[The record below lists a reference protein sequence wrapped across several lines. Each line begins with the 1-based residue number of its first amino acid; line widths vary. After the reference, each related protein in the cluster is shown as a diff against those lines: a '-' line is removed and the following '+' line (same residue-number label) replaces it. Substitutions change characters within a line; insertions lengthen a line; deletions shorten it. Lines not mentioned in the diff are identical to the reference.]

1 MNQTMKKLV
10 NEAVASQYF
19 SFFVTV
25 ILFLAL
31 YIIGV
36 MSYNGFMQPQVFLN
50 LFIDNAALIIVTVGI
65 TFTLLIGGIDLSVGS
80 VVALCCMILA
90 YLLEHTAIPVVA
102 AVVGVLL
109 LGVVIGGIQG
119 YLITAFDMQPFI
131 ITLAGMF
138 FCRGLTAVIS
148 RETISITNPF
158 YVSIASERIDVGVG
172 FISIGAVVALFGLV
186 IAAIVL
192 KYTKFGRTVFAIGGN
207 ENSASLMGLP
217 VFKTKI
223 CVYVISGFCAA
234 LGGVVYSWIMLSG
247 YTLHGLG
254 MEMDAIAS
262 SVIGGTLLTGGVGF
276 IPGTLFG
283 VLIQGVILTFITF
296 QGTLSAWWTKIV
308 IGALLCVFIIMQAI
322 ITERK
327 KKMSSKSSMESGN
340 TEHTASAKS

>member
-1 MNQTMKKLV
+1 MNSKLRKLL
-10 NEAVASQYF
+10 NEAISSQYF

-25 ILFLAL
+25 ILFLVL
-31 YIIGV
+31 YAVGI
-36 MSYNGFMQPQVFLN
+36 MTYKGFMRPQVFFN
-50 LFIDNAALIIVTVGI
+50 LFIDNSALIIVTIGI
-65 TFTLLIGGIDLSVGS
+65 TFTLLTGGIDLSVGA
-80 VVALCCMILA
+80 VVALSCMILA
-90 YLLEHTAIPVVA
+90 SLLQNTGVPVPVA
-102 AVVGVLL
+102 VLAVLL
-109 LGVVIGGIQG
+109 LGIFIGGVQG
-119 YLITAFDMQPFI
+119 YLITAFNMQPFI
-131 ITLAGMF
+131 VTLAGMF

-148 RETISITNPF
+148 RETISITNDF
-158 YVSIASERIDVGVG
+158 YVSIASERIDIFGLG
-172 FISIGAVVALFGLV
+172 FISIGAVVALLSLF

-192 KYTKFGRTVFAIGGN
+192 KYTKFGRTIFALGGN
-207 ENSASLMGLP
+207 AASASLMGLP

-223 CVYVISGFCAA
+223 MVYVISGFCAA

-308 IGALLCVFIIMQAI
+308 VGALLCIFIIMQAL

-327 KKMSSKSSMESGN
+327 SKLSSKSSIE
-340 TEHTASAKS
+340 AAKQ

>member
-1 MNQTMKKLV
+1 MNSKLRTLT
-10 NEAVASQYF
+10 NEAISSQYF

-25 ILFLAL
+25 ILFLVL
-31 YIIGV
+31 YGV
-36 MSYNGFMQPQVFLN
+36 GIMTYKGFMRPQVFFN
-50 LFIDNAALIIVTVGI
+50 LFIDNSALIIVTIGI
-65 TFTLLIGGIDLSVGS
+65 TFTLLTGGIDLSVGA
-80 VVALCCMILA
+80 VVALSCMILA
-90 YLLEHTAIPVVA
+90 SLLQNTGVPVPVA
-102 AVVGVLL
+102 VLAVLL
-109 LGVVIGGIQG
+109 LGVFIGAVQG
-119 YLITAFDMQPFI
+119 YLITAFNMQPFI
-131 ITLAGMF
+131 VTLAGMF

-148 RETISITNPF
+148 RETISITNDF
-158 YVSIASERIDVGVG
+158 YVSIASERIGIFGLG
-172 FISIGAVVALFGLV
+172 FISIGAVVALCALV
-186 IAAIVL
+186 IAAVVL
-192 KYTKFGRTVFAIGGN
+192 KYTKFGRTIFALGGN
-207 ENSASLMGLP
+207 EASASLMGLP

-223 CVYVISGFCAA
+223 MVYIISGFCAA

-308 IGALLCVFIIMQAI
+308 VGALLCIFIIMQAL

-327 KKMSSKSSMESGN
+327 SKLSSKSSIE
-340 TEHTASAKS
+340 AAKQ

>member
-1 MNQTMKKLV
+1 MKALV
-10 NEAVASQYF
+10 NKMVESQYF
-19 SFFVTV
+19 SFFVT
-25 ILFLAL
+25 ILLFFVL
-31 YIIGV
+31 YGVGV
-36 MSYNGFMQPQVFLN
+36 MTYQGFMQPQVFLN
-50 LFIDNAALIIVTVGI
+50 LFIDNAALIIVTIGI
-65 TFTLLIGGIDLSVGS
+65 TFTLLIGGIDLSVGA
-80 VVALCCMILA
+80 VVALCCMIMA
-90 YLLEHTAIPVVA
+90 YLLQNTAVPVFV
-102 AVVGVLL
+102 AVVGVLF
-109 LGVVIGGIQG
+109 LGIIVGAVQG

-158 YVSIASERIDVGVG
+158 YVSIASERIDLGVG
-172 FISIGAVVALFGLV
+172 FLSIGAVVALLALV
-186 IAAIVL
+186 FAAVAL

-223 CVYVISGFCAA
+223 CVYIISGFCAA

-276 IPGTLFG
+276 LPGTLFG

-308 IGALLCVFIIMQAI
+308 IGALLCVFIIMQAL

-327 KKMSSKSSMESGN
+327 KKMSSKSSMESSKP
-340 TEHTASAKS
+340 ETAA

>member
-1 MNQTMKKLV
+1 MNSKLRTLT
-10 NEAVASQYF
+10 NEAISSQYF

-25 ILFLAL
+25 ILFLVL
-31 YIIGV
+31 YIVGI
-36 MSYNGFMQPQVFLN
+36 MTYKGFMRPQVFFN

-65 TFTLLIGGIDLSVGS
+65 TFTLLTGGIDLSVGA
-80 VVALCCMILA
+80 VVALSCMILA
-90 YLLEHTAIPVVA
+90 SLLQNTGVSVPVAVVA
-102 AVVGVLL
+102 VLA
-109 LGVVIGGIQG
+109 LGIFIGGVQG
-119 YLITAFDMQPFI
+119 YLITAFNMQPFI
-131 ITLAGMF
+131 VTLAGMF

-148 RETISITNPF
+148 RETISITNDF
-158 YVSIASERIDVGVG
+158 YVSIASERIGVFGLG
-172 FISIGAVVALFGLV
+172 FISIGAVVALCALV
-186 IAAIVL
+186 IAAVVL
-192 KYTKFGRTVFAIGGN
+192 KYTKFGRTIFALGGN
-207 ENSASLMGLP
+207 EASASLMGLP

-223 CVYVISGFCAA
+223 MVYIISGFCAA

-308 IGALLCVFIIMQAI
+308 VGALLCIFIIMQAL

-327 KKMSSKSSMESGN
+327 SKLSSKSSIE
-340 TEHTASAKS
+340 AAKQ

>member
-1 MNQTMKKLV
+1 MNSKLRTLT
-10 NEAVASQYF
+10 NEAISSQYF

-25 ILFLAL
+25 ILFLVL
-31 YIIGV
+31 YGV
-36 MSYNGFMQPQVFLN
+36 GIMTYKGFMRPQVFFN
-50 LFIDNAALIIVTVGI
+50 LFIDNSALIIVTIGI
-65 TFTLLIGGIDLSVGS
+65 TFTLLTGGIDLSVGA
-80 VVALCCMILA
+80 VVALSCMILA
-90 YLLEHTAIPVVA
+90 SLLQNTGVPVPVA
-102 AVVGVLL
+102 VLAVLL
-109 LGVVIGGIQG
+109 LGVFIGAVQG
-119 YLITAFDMQPFI
+119 YLITAFNMQPFI
-131 ITLAGMF
+131 VTLAGMF

-148 RETISITNPF
+148 RETISITNDF
-158 YVSIASERIDVGVG
+158 YVSIASERIGIFGLG
-172 FISIGAVVALFGLV
+172 FISIGAVVALCALV
-186 IAAIVL
+186 IAAVVL
-192 KYTKFGRTVFAIGGN
+192 KYTKFGRTIFALGGN
-207 ENSASLMGLP
+207 EASASLMGLP

-223 CVYVISGFCAA
+223 MVYVISGFCGA

-308 IGALLCVFIIMQAI
+308 VGALLCIFIIMQAL

-327 KKMSSKSSMESGN
+327 SKLSSKSSIE
-340 TEHTASAKS
+340 AAKQ

>member
-1 MNQTMKKLV
+1 MNSKLRTLT
-10 NEAVASQYF
+10 NEAISSQYF

-25 ILFLAL
+25 ILFLVL
-31 YIIGV
+31 YGVGV
-36 MSYNGFMQPQVFLN
+36 MTYKGFMRPQVFFN
-50 LFIDNAALIIVTVGI
+50 LFIDNSALIIVTIGI
-65 TFTLLIGGIDLSVGS
+65 TFTLLTGGIDLSVGA
-80 VVALCCMILA
+80 VVALSCMILA
-90 YLLEHTAIPVVA
+90 SLLQNTGVPVPVA
-102 AVVGVLL
+102 VIAVLI
-109 LGVVIGGIQG
+109 LGIFIGGVQG
-119 YLITAFDMQPFI
+119 YLITAFNMQPFI
-131 ITLAGMF
+131 VTLAGMF

-148 RETISITNPF
+148 RETISITNDF
-158 YVSIASERIDVGVG
+158 YVSIASERIGVFGLG
-172 FISIGAVVALFGLV
+172 FISIGAVVALCALV
-186 IAAIVL
+186 IAAVVL
-192 KYTKFGRTVFAIGGN
+192 KYTKFGRTIFALGGN
-207 ENSASLMGLP
+207 EASASLMGLP

-223 CVYVISGFCAA
+223 MVYIISGFCAA

-308 IGALLCVFIIMQAI
+308 VGALLCIFIIMQAL

-327 KKMSSKSSMESGN
+327 SKLSSKSSIE
-340 TEHTASAKS
+340 AAKQ

>member
-1 MNQTMKKLV
+1 MSSKLRTLT
-10 NEAVASQYF
+10 NEAISSQYF

-25 ILFLAL
+25 ILFLVL
-31 YIIGV
+31 YVVGI
-36 MSYNGFMQPQVFLN
+36 MTYKGFMRPQVFFN
-50 LFIDNAALIIVTVGI
+50 LFIDNSALIIVTIGI
-65 TFTLLIGGIDLSVGS
+65 TFTLLTGGIDLSVGA
-80 VVALCCMILA
+80 VVALSCMILA
-90 YLLEHTAIPVVA
+90 SLLQNTGVSVPVAVVA
-102 AVVGVLL
+102 VLA
-109 LGVVIGGIQG
+109 LGIFIGGVQG
-119 YLITAFDMQPFI
+119 YLITAFNMQPFI
-131 ITLAGMF
+131 VTLAGMF

-148 RETISITNPF
+148 RETISITNDF
-158 YVSIASERIDVGVG
+158 YVSIASERIGIFGLG
-172 FISIGAVVALFGLV
+172 FISIGAVVALCALV

-192 KYTKFGRTVFAIGGN
+192 KYTKFGRTIFALGGN
-207 ENSASLMGLP
+207 EASASLMGLP

-223 CVYVISGFCAA
+223 MVYVISGFCAA

-308 IGALLCVFIIMQAI
+308 VGALLCIFIIMQAL

-327 KKMSSKSSMESGN
+327 SKLSSKSSIE
-340 TEHTASAKS
+340 AAKQ

>member
-1 MNQTMKKLV
+1 MNSKLRTLT
-10 NEAVASQYF
+10 NEAISSQYF

-25 ILFLAL
+25 ILFLVL
-31 YIIGV
+31 YGV
-36 MSYNGFMQPQVFLN
+36 GIMTYKGFMRPQVFFN
-50 LFIDNAALIIVTVGI
+50 LFIDNSALIIVTIGI
-65 TFTLLIGGIDLSVGS
+65 TFTLLTGGIDLSVGAI
-80 VVALCCMILA
+80 VALSCMILA
-90 YLLEHTAIPVVA
+90 SLLQNTGVSVPVAVVA
-102 AVVGVLL
+102 VLV
-109 LGVVIGGIQG
+109 LGIFIGGVQG
-119 YLITAFDMQPFI
+119 YLITAFNMQPFI
-131 ITLAGMF
+131 VTLAGMF

-148 RETISITNPF
+148 RETISITNDF
-158 YVSIASERIDVGVG
+158 YVSIASERIGIFGLG
-172 FISIGAVVALFGLV
+172 FISIGAVVALCALV
-186 IAAIVL
+186 VAAVVL
-192 KYTKFGRTVFAIGGN
+192 KYTKFGRTIFALGGN
-207 ENSASLMGLP
+207 EVSASLMGLP

-223 CVYVISGFCAA
+223 MVYVISGFCAA

-308 IGALLCVFIIMQAI
+308 VGALLCIFIIMQAL

-327 KKMSSKSSMESGN
+327 SKLSSKSSIE
-340 TEHTASAKS
+340 AAKQ